1 MNRNALAII
10 AAVAIG
16 YLVLRPKMA
25 GARVP
30 TTGTQTGVGVTGTG
44 QGSTASQ
51 PQSGTSK
58 ADAAVAGIG
67 ALGSLFGSLSGVLAN
82 KGGTDSKSTGFGG
95 ASQPTGGPLWSVG
108 FDYRLDNKDT
118 LDDSATDLQLNDRGL
133 DDPTYADWDS
143 STGKIDVPDYQ
154 STYASGG
161 TGAATGEEL
170 GLGDYDLE
178 LDTSWWN

>member
-1 MNRNALAII
+1 MNRNTLAIV
-10 AAVAIG
+10 AAVVVG
-16 YLVLRPKMA
+16 YFVLRPRMA
-25 GARVP
+25 AKVP
-30 TTGTQTGVGVTGTG
+30 STGVTNAVGTSGTG
-44 QGSTASQ
+44 QGQMASQ
-51 PQSGTSK
+51 PQTGASK
-58 ADAAVAGIG
+58 GDQAAAGIG
-67 ALGSLFGSLSGVLAN
+67 ALGSLLGSLSGVLSN

-95 ASQPTGGPLWSVG
+95 AAQPSGGPLWSVG
-108 FDYRLDNKDT
+108 FDYRLDQKDT
-118 LDDSATDLQLNDRGL
+118 LDSSTTDLQLNDRGL

-170 GLGDYDLE
+170 GLGDYDLS